1 MSSYFDFKVDF
12 ILYNIQPSPGWYV
25 TYVCK
30 IFPINKRFCRMA
42 EQPSKELTYIESL
55 PDHIVTHILSLVDPN
70 DVYSVRQVCKRFAR
84 LTNEAIRRVRWNLS
98 KNVNI
103 ARAVQMFP
111 MLEGLQM
118 VSESGYPFCG
128 GLSMLGG
135 LHRLTSVTLKGVLLQ
150 EEDIVSLSKLEQ
162 LRSLEYIDVV
172 WDECVASMTN
182 GMNKLETLR
191 MADCRG
197 MCPESVKFDGFGS
210 LRELSLEG
218 MELSDEM
225 FKSIGNLDL
234 VSLNVSGSFGFSSD
248 GLWKLKAGGLKSL
261 LLAACWNLDDDMCR
275 TISEVAPGL
284 EVLSIFENDISA
296 VGLGYVSKL
305 SQLRVLD
312 CGYIDGDFSSAD
324 LERVVLHCRML
335 EVLNLGGVAVV
346 CDRFMK
352 SLPCCKH
359 LKRLDVSD
367 CVGIS
372 REGFES
378 IQRLKGLEE
387 LSIGWNGKLTNDS
400 LRYIP
405 EGIETLDLSYASK
418 ISDIGLQHLQ
428 RLKNLKV
435 LKLHYCHGIRDHGLE
450 YVAQCHNLTHL
461 DIGLTRLSSKGFEK
475 LHGLQNLYHL
485 DIRGCVLGSTV
496 LGLASLCKIRSLKSL
511 SLSGNHGVDD
521 GCLQAISFHN
531 GLRTIH
537 MRQCRKVSD
546 YGILALARM
555 NSLERLD
562 ITGCSRVTQRSIQ
575 KLSQQGVMI
584 TMSDSNFV

>member
-1 MSSYFDFKVDF
+1 
-12 ILYNIQPSPGWYV
+12 
-25 TYVCK
+25 
-30 IFPINKRFCRMA
+30 MA
-42 EQPSKELTYIESL
+42 EQPSKEPTYLESL
-55 PDHIVTHILSLVDPN
+55 PDHIVTYILSFVDPN
-70 DVYSVRQVCKRFAR
+70 DVYSVIQVCKRFAR
-84 LTNEAIRRVRWNLS
+84 LANEAIRRVQWNLS
-98 KNVNI
+98 KNVDI
-103 ARAVQMFP
+103 ARAVDMFP
-111 MLEGLQM
+111 MLEGLR
-118 VSESGYPFCG
+118 VISESDQPLGG
-128 GLSMLGG
+128 GLPMLGG

-150 EEDIVSLSKLEQ
+150 EEDVVALSTLEQ
-162 LRSLEYIDVV
+162 LRSLEYVDVV
-172 WDECVASMTN
+172 FDGSISTINQDIHMV
-182 GMNKLETLR
+182 ETLR

-197 MCPESVKFDGFGS
+197 MSPMFMVQLCDGGFPH

-218 MELSDEM
+218 MELSDDM

-234 VSLNVSGSFGFSSD
+234 RLLNVSGSFGFSSD
-248 GLWKLKAGGLKSL
+248 GLGKLNAGGLKSL
-261 LLAACWNLDDDMCR
+261 LLAACWNLDDAMCR
-275 TISEVAPGL
+275 TISEVAPEL

-305 SQLRVLD
+305 SKLRILD
-312 CGYIDGDFSSAD
+312 CGYIDGDFSSGD
-324 LERVVLHCRML
+324 LERLVMQCRML

-346 CDRFMK
+346 CDRFMN
-352 SLPCCKH
+352 SLLSCKY

-372 REGFES
+372 RDGFQS
-378 IQRLKGLEE
+378 IQGLRDLEE
-387 LSIGWNGKLTNDS
+387 LSIGWNAKLTNDS

-428 RLKNLKV
+428 RLQNLKV
-435 LKLHYCHGIRDHGLE
+435 LKLHYCHGIRDHGLD
-450 YVAQCHNLTHL
+450 YIAQCRNLTHL

-475 LHGLQNLYHL
+475 LHRLQNLYHL

-521 GCLQAISFHN
+521 GCLQAISFHS

-562 ITGCSRVTQRSIQ
+562 ITGCERVTKRSIQ
-575 KLSQQGVMI
+575 KLSRQGVMI
-584 TMSDSNFV
+584 TMSDSTFV